1 MMNRQ
6 TGGLDDMELP
16 KQLNVALKEWAS
28 VCSAL
33 EEGRQIILLRKGGI
47 LEAIGGFEL
56 EHPQFFL
63 FPTYLHQNAQML
75 KDGERKRLVQF
86 SEEPKE
92 VVLSSAAMVSDI
104 IRVRDRAQMDR
115 LDREH
120 IWTAPLI
127 DMRFN
132 YRPQNPLYL
141 LLLRVYRLDRPMTI
155 INTPE
160 YAGCKSWVPL
170 ERPMPTQ
177 AAAPV
182 LDDQEYEA
190 RRGRIKELE

>member
-1 MMNRQ
+1 MSKLAGW
-6 TGGLDDMELP
+6 TTMELSS
-16 KQLNVALKEWAS
+16 QLNVALKEWAS

-33 EEGRQIILLRKGGI
+33 QEGRQIILLRKGGI

-75 KDGERKRLVQF
+75 KEHERNRLVTMN
-86 SEEPKE
+86 EEPAE
-92 VVLSSAAMVSDI
+92 VVLSSAAIVSDI
-104 IRVRDRAQMDR
+104 IRLRDRKQMDA

-120 IWTAPLI
+120 IWLPPLI

-141 LLLRVYRLDRPMTI
+141 LLLRVHRL
-155 INTPE
+155 
-160 YAGCKSWVPL
+160 
-170 ERPMPTQ
+170 
-177 AAAPV
+177 AAPV
-182 LDDQEYEA
+182 TIQNTQA
-190 RRGRIKELE
+190 